1 VLAVRD
7 IARTT
12 IEKKLKSEAKLGSWD
27 EQTYYSLAESAEKSH
42 RKLSKLL
49 HDYDIALDVSAA
61 TVLHKCMTRGIGERA
76 DGEQLPTVEVPSPLL
91 TFAAVSSIDTVK
103 DLQTDETVVG
113 ATDDAVT
120 ATATDSTASAK
131 AIAVCKAKPSRKS
144 KEAAVLDSIAV
155 IETEWLESID
165 NIKQS
170 TKQRHHEYQDITA
183 SPELLTSAL
192 TGISDTTTATSA
204 SGSLIARLPALS
216 RRMSRLIGKALYSS
230 SSVSKATQQSDSATS
245 SAIAIQSSPVG
256 IQGALASEDI
266 CTAVFSRIHALRATD
281 AGKQVKR
288 RAVIDL
294 LRGLKRQGLSAAR
307 AGVPYQTRDAL
318 CVLSLPTPYTLQSLA
333 TASGTTSTT
342 WLRADAYHYKAIA
355 EVARLRLESEAPA
368 SKDITRREGGIM
380 SNYADHLHCLVLQ
393 QRAMVSASSADVCD
407 LTHIINKLASLT
419 SNSTTT
425 DNNSLSLLRLADE
438 GILQSA
444 LQVQTRGIVS
454 GIEAIEQMLLL
465 TKAVS
470 DSIPTSIST
479 SSNDTVADVKTR
491 EQADTGLKTAKATL
505 KTGLEQY
512 QQQQDS
518 STVLL
523 HSDQLLSTIQKNI
536 GQVTSVSNTLKDLAS
551 ACTTW
556 LPAQSMATVVQ
567 VLDASVDSVQH
578 ELQALSDKHNT
589 SFQTT
594 EVTTHDGDA
603 IQAIASQHV
612 TQVREALEAATES
625 LLLSVQSLVTTS
637 QTAANTST
645 NVNNSD
651 SGNDDN
657 DDTHIEDDYSP
668 LVTLHTAAFEQ
679 ARALK
684 TWRCTTALQTV
695 YTVLEQFSNEVAQYE
710 PSTVNS
716 EYMAAATVA
725 ITAATS
731 DVLELAYQV
740 QAAASAVL
748 TSLIALNKGTAKLS
762 YVLIR
767 VFRTLLCKG
776 ICSDKTEDT
785 DDTGDDNGTGGLQF
799 SDDIEGTG
807 MGEGDGK
814 KDVSDQIEDEEQL
827 LGLQSDKQHESKED
841 KNELDDDNKDD
852 GIEMANDFEGEMHDV
867 PKEDQKDDDNNSDNN
882 DDEQE
887 LDREMG
893 DAGDTADVIDERLWD
908 DDDDDNNDDENG
920 TDKEQE
926 KFEQG
931 SRMDGEKLDDEI
943 RTKDDTEDTSKDDSK
958 GKQDDESKQQDEDTA
973 KPSIDAKDEQADG
986 DDDNTNDNNNDNDDQ
1001 EGPINEDLEDN
1012 YEDKPLGIDVKG
1024 QENEGNGNDSDNN
1037 DDNDDIPD
1045 NLELDGND
1053 DGMDDIDDDTANDNN
1068 DIDDQQAEQDD
1079 DQSPQ
1084 NDDTTADKDDI
1095 DDTNSQDEEETADTN
1110 NGGGTS
1116 AINDANT
1123 NDDQMDVDEPSDNE
1137 QEDDDATPIDEQQ
1150 QQQQQPDDTP
1160 AHGIEAKSGDSA
1172 ILEKQQID
1180 QDGAGDDD
1188 QDDNVDDIDD
1198 KDDSKQQQPQDE
1210 SGAQG
1215 GTGDNGDG
1223 GEWRHDST
1231 NTNETSNGTTDK
1243 SRRREAPNPLRSPG
1257 NAMEHWH
1264 ERLDMLKR
1272 QENDDQ
1278 DDTTQGNAS
1287 LQYILMITLHASATH
1302 ADTF

>member
-12 IEKKLKSEAKLGSWD
+12 IEKKLKSEAKLGRWD

-103 DLQTDETVVG
+103 DLQSVNVVG
-113 ATDDAVT
+113 ANDDDVTAVT
-120 ATATDSTASAK
+120 DGTASA
-131 AIAVCKAKPSRKS
+131 AVVKRKAKPSRKS
-144 KEAAVLDSIAV
+144 KEATVLDSIAV
-155 IETEWLESID
+155 IETEWLDAID
-165 NIKQS
+165 SIKQS
-170 TKQRHHEYQDITA
+170 LKQRHHEYQDITA
-183 SPELLTSAL
+183 TPEWLTSAI
-192 TGISDTTTATSA
+192 TGISDTTTTAN
-204 SGSLIARLPALS
+204 GSLTARLPALS

-230 SSVSKATQQSDSATS
+230 SASKTTQQSDAS
-245 SAIAIQSSPVG
+245 SASIAIQSSPVG

-266 CTAVFSRIHALRATD
+266 CSAVFSRIHALRATD

-307 AGVPYQTRDAL
+307 ADVPYETRDAL
-318 CVLSLPTPYTLQSLA
+318 CVLSLPTPYTLKSLA
-333 TASGTTSTT
+333 TASGTTNTT
-342 WLRADAYHYKAIA
+342 WLRADTYHYKAIA

-407 LTHIINKLASLT
+407 LTHIINKLASLA
-419 SNSTTT
+419 SNSTTAN
-425 DNNSLSLLRLADE
+425 NNSTASNDTVKDSRLLELADE
-438 GILQSA
+438 RVLQSSS
-444 LQVQTRGIVS
+444 QVQTRGIVS

-470 DSIPTSIST
+470 DSIPTT
-479 SSNDTVADVKTR
+479 HTLSSGDTVADVKIR
-491 EQADTGLKTAKATL
+491 QQADNGLKTAKATL
-505 KTGLEQY
+505 KSCLEQY

-518 STVLL
+518 SIALL
-523 HSDQLLSTIQKNI
+523 HSDQLLETIQKNI
-536 GQVTSVSNTLKDLAS
+536 EQVTSVSNALKGLAA

-556 LPAQSMATVVQ
+556 VPAQSMATVVH
-567 VLDASVDSVQH
+567 VLDASVDSVQN
-578 ELQALSDKHNT
+578 ELQALNDKRNT
-589 SFQTT
+589 SSQAT
-594 EVTTHDGDA
+594 EVTSTDSVA
-603 IQAIASQHV
+603 IQAIASQHID
-612 TQVREALEAATES
+612 QVREALEAATES
-625 LLLSVQSLVTTS
+625 LLLSVQSLVTTP
-637 QTAANTST
+637 QTAASANGS
-645 NVNNSD
+645 NSD

-657 DDTHIEDDYSP
+657 DDTQIEDDSLP
-668 LVTLHTAAFEQ
+668 LVTIHTAAFEQ

-695 YTVLEQFSNEVAQYE
+695 HTVLEQFSSAVAQYD
-710 PSTVNS
+710 SSVVNS
-716 EYMAAATVA
+716 EYMTAATVA

-740 QAAASAVL
+740 QAATNAVL

-799 SDDIEGTG
+799 SDDVEGTG

-827 LGLQSDKQHESKED
+827 LGLQSDKQQESKED

-852 GIEMANDFEGEMHDV
+852 GIEMANDFEGDMHDV
-867 PKEDQKDDDNNSDNN
+867 PKEDQKDDDNNSEN
-882 DDEQE
+882 DEQE

-893 DAGDTADVIDERLWD
+893 DAGDTADVIDEKLWD
-908 DDDDDNNDDENG
+908 DDDDDNDDNNDENG

-931 SRMDGEKLDDEI
+931 SRMDGEKLEDEI
-943 RTKDDTEDTSKDDSK
+943 RTKDDTEETSKDDSK
-958 GKQDDESKQQDEDTA
+958 KQDDDESKQQDEDTI
-973 KPSIDAKDEQADG
+973 KPSTDDNDDKDDQADG
-986 DDDNTNDNNNDNDDQ
+986 DDNTDGNNDEQ

-1024 QENEGNGNDSDNN
+1024 QEDEGNGNDSDNN
-1037 DDNDDIPD
+1037 DNDDDDIPD

-1053 DGMDDIDDDTANDNN
+1053 DGIDDIEDDTANDNN
-1068 DIDDQQAEQDD
+1068 EIDDEQEGQDD
-1079 DQSPQ
+1079 DQSPE

-1095 DDTNSQDEEETADTN
+1095 DDSNSQDAEETADTT

-1116 AINDANT
+1116 ASNDNFKD
-1123 NDDQMDVDEPSDNE
+1123 DDQMDVDEPSDNE
-1137 QEDDDATPIDEQQ
+1137 QDADDTVPIDDQ
-1150 QQQQQPDDTP
+1150 QQQQQPDDAP
-1160 AHGIEAKSGDSA
+1160 AHGIEAKTGDSA

-1180 QDGAGDDD
+1180 QDGAGDD
-1188 QDDNVDDIDD
+1188 QDDVVDDDSN
-1198 KDDSKQQQPQDE
+1198 DDSKQQRQQPQDE

-1215 GTGDNGDG
+1215 DTGDNGEG

-1231 NTNETSNGTTDK
+1231 NTNETSNGITDK

-1272 QENDDQ
+1272 QENDDDQ
-1278 DDTTQGNAS
+1278 DDATQGNAYHIY
-1287 LQYILMITLHASATH
+1287 LW
-1302 ADTF
+1302 